1 MSNDYKSSNIE
12 YIATDGMMY
21 NEATLKRYTI
31 PYEDHGIFRND
42 NTYAVTFNHDYNRP
56 IYYYFKLKPVRL
68 PPTNEHKTKLTT
80 EPPAFMTDGLRYIHS
95 SRVKPP
101 PLLPPYLGRA
111 EDHGLL
117 QGRALEFNKGNVIYG
132 PKHKVVV
139 ENNVY

>member
-12 YIATDGMMY
+12 IIATEGMMY

-42 NTYAVTFNHDYNRP
+42 NTYAVTFNHDINRP

-68 PPTNEHKTKLTT
+68 PQTNEHTTKLTT
-80 EPPAFMTDGLRYIHS
+80 EPPVCMTDGQYYIHS
-95 SRVKPP
+95 PRVKPP
-101 PLLPPYLGRA
+101 PMLPPYLGRA
-111 EDHGLL
+111 EDYGLL
-117 QGRALEFNKGNVIYG
+117 QGRAQERDKADIVYG

-139 ENNVY
+139 ENIVY